1 MMKAYVMVGLLAM
14 NPFLVCWAES
24 KHSVTTQQT
33 LPQAEQEVFAQV
45 APILNVQPNQWK
57 RAQFDWNQVEIQGRK
72 LESKQSYPI
81 EMAVDEQIVQTF
93 KKLGWQ
99 EDTMQAADGVG
110 EGFRGFIQHNRVCKL
125 HFRQLDGINGTQ
137 AMRKIRYYVSVTC
150 GKKPAL

>member
-1 MMKAYVMVGLLAM
+1 MKAYVMVGLLAM

-72 LESKQSYPI
+72 LESKQPYPI

-110 EGFRGFIQHNRVCKL
+110 EGFRGFAQPNRVCKL

-137 AMRKIRYYVSVTC
+137 AVRKIRYYVSVTC